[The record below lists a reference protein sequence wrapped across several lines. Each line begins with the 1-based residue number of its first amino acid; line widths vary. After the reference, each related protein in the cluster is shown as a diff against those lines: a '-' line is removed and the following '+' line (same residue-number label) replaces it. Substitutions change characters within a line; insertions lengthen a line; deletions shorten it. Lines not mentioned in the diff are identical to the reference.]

1 MSKSLVIIGKGPSL
15 HRCTK
20 EFIDSFDHVAIVNR
34 PVYDGY
40 ENLISDHAD
49 FEFITE
55 ITPPSYNEKWV
66 KQLNLKLTLN
76 QITSGFKEYY
86 KQWIH
91 KKYGF
96 DLSIDLYPD
105 SGILIFEHFVRNKED
120 KWPGE
125 SLLMEEYDKI
135 GLIGFD
141 LRDVG
146 KRGYYFKN
154 EEAFDCVKYLWQNG
168 TYDKDGIFRGDSSD
182 NPKRQVHCTADY
194 MNDTFNRYKD
204 KKFHLLSD
212 YSGFKG
218 LKLDNV
224 ILY

>member
-20 EFIDSFDHVAIVNR
+20 ELIDSFDHIAIINR
-34 PVYDGY
+34 PIYEGY
-40 ENLISDHAD
+40 EHLISDHAD

-55 ITPPSYNEKWV
+55 ITPSYNEKWRN
-66 KQLNLKLTLN
+66 QLNLKLTLN

-91 KKYGF
+91 GKYGF

-120 KWPGE
+120 KWDKEP
-125 SLLMEEYDKI
+125 LLMEEYDKI

-141 LRDVG
+141 LREVG
-146 KRGYYFKN
+146 KKSYYFKN
-154 EEAFDCVKYLWQNG
+154 EEAFDCLKYLWQNG
-168 TYDKDGIFRGDSSD
+168 TYDENGIYRMNSSG
-182 NPKRQVHCTADY
+182 NPGKQIECTY
-194 MNDTFNRYKD
+194 NYLMDTFKKYKN
-204 KKFHLLSD
+204 KEFHLLSD

-218 LKLDNV
+218 LKLNNV
-224 ILY
+224 KLY